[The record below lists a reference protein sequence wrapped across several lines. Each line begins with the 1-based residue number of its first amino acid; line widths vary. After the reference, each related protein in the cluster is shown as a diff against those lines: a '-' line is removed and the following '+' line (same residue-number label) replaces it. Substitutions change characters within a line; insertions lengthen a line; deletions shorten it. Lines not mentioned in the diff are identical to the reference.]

1 MLSAPAARAHVTNV
15 ELSERVGVPRAATMG
30 ELEFAAPGIPK
41 ITIGLVGLAS
51 N

>member
-1 MLSAPAARAHVTNV
+1 MLSAPAGRAHVTKV
-15 ELSERVGVPRAATMG
+15 ELSEGVRVPSAATMG

-41 ITIGLVGLAS
+41 ITMGVAS

>member
-1 MLSAPAARAHVTNV
+1 MLSAPAGRAHVTKV
-15 ELSERVGVPRAATMG
+15 ELGERTGVPSAATIG

-41 ITIGLVGLAS
+41 ITRGLGP